1 MGSSIKGGGDMDFSK
16 VIRER
21 RSIRKFKK
29 DLIPDSAC
37 QSLREALSLA
47 PSANNKQPCIFVFV
61 KDGDIRARI
70 VGEAC
75 HQEGFL
81 DAPLIVV
88 ACCPRGG
95 EFDCAIAVDHLI
107 LAATNEGLGSCWV
120 GWIERQAIRQVLD
133 IPDDID
139 IPVIVPIGY
148 AAESPGAR
156 PRKGFRELFREDAF
170 KRS

>member
-1 MGSSIKGGGDMDFSK
+1 
-16 VIRER
+16 
-21 RSIRKFKK
+21 
-29 DLIPDSAC
+29 
-37 QSLREALSLA
+37 LREALSLA
-47 PSANNKQPCIFVFV
+47 PSANNKQPCSFAFVRNHDV
-61 KDGDIRARI
+61 RAQI
-70 VGEAC
+70 VGKAC

-88 ACCPRGG
+88 PCCQRGA
-95 EFDCAIAVDHLI
+95 EFDCAIALDHLI

-120 GWIERQAIRQVLD
+120 GWIERDAIREILG

-156 PRKGFRELFREDAF
+156 PRKALSELIQEDAF
-170 KRS
+170 EQARP